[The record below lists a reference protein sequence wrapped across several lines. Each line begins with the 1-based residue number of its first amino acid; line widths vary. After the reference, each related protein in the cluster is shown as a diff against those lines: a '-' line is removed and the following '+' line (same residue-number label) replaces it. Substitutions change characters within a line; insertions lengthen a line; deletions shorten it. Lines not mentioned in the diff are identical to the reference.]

1 MGRLDSMV
9 SINLNLRNKI
19 IEYQSL
25 TKRIVKGVIIVSF
38 RQDSPVFYIYMFL
51 HLIILVG
58 LEMFE
63 DLM

>member
-9 SINLNLRNKI
+9 SINLNLKKN
-19 IEYQSL
+19 Y
-25 TKRIVKGVIIVSF
+25 RIPITD
-38 RQDSPVFYIYMFL
+38 QEDSERGYHWCHLGRILQFFIYMFL